1 MGDKQNHAAGGA
13 RAKAGVLP
21 RIVRLVAAGV
31 VVGAAMLPWPAA
43 PFGALARA
51 SVNRD
56 AVPLL
61 DTTPWLASVQAP
73 KTPFFE
79 RQADAEH
86 VSFRFTNSGR
96 YLAKGNRVIVAESPE
111 GDMWMDGMVYAT
123 YIDRQGE
130 ATSGWLVRSHLKPAA
145 GPARASGWDG
155 DWRSSDGAR
164 KLIVHGERV
173 SYSFGGAAA
182 TTRMEMLLMMKSVSD
197 VDATLLRPQAS
208 GAACDLDV
216 RRLDDYLVV
225 AARDCFIRGANPGG
239 ILRRMR

>member
-1 MGDKQNHAAGGA
+1 MGDKQNHAARGA
-13 RAKAGVLP
+13 RAKAGVPP
-21 RIVRLVAAGV
+21 RIVRLVAASV
-31 VVGAAMLPWPAA
+31 LVGAAALPWPAA
-43 PFGALARA
+43 SFGALARA

-61 DTTPWLASVQAP
+61 DTTPWLASIQAP

-86 VSFRFTNSGR
+86 VSFHFTNSGR

-123 YIDRQGE
+123 YIDRQGV
-130 ATSGWLVRSHLKPAA
+130 AISGWLVRSHLKPAA
-145 GPARASGWDG
+145 ASARASGWDG

-164 KLIVHGERV
+164 RLIVHGGRV
-173 SYSFGGAAA
+173 SYSFGGAAT

-208 GAACDLDV
+208 GAACELDA

-225 AARDCFIRGANPGG
+225 AARDCFIRGVNPGG